1 MRQNAPSSRDNPCL
15 RLLARMLT
23 SEGHCRYQ
31 PILPPC
37 GWQQLQPQCQRG
49 VRIMII
55 SLPSPTPNERGTS
68 PAGARLDSDARLDAR
83 RRWEEVLDTTYVRG
97 KLLEY

>member
-1 MRQNAPSSRDNPCL
+1 
-15 RLLARMLT
+15 
-23 SEGHCRYQ
+23 
-31 PILPPC
+31 
-37 GWQQLQPQCQRG
+37 
-49 VRIMII
+49 MIN
-55 SLPSPTPNERGTS
+55 SLPLPTPNESGTS